1 MWNKFLYRLCC
12 LILGLVFSVQGL
24 ADTYTPTWDEL
35 RQGLSEGK
43 QECFNYLFHLKSH
56 FEQIGEWD
64 DSIKGAYQSA
74 IQLLSDFAS
83 KQGLYDFQEELLLN
97 A

>member
-12 LILGLVFSVQGL
+12 LILGLLFSAQGL

-43 QECFNYLFHLKSH
+43 QECLNYLFQLKSH
-56 FEQIGEWD
+56 FEQIEEWD
-64 DSIKGAYQSA
+64 ESIKGTYQSA
-74 IQLLSDFAS
+74 IRLMSDFAS
-83 KQGLYDFQEELLLN
+83 KQGLYDFQE
-97 A
+97 